1 MMSIKPTGPSFTHGK
16 LPAAWLC
23 GGVFMVSCDTLAR
36 TVISPT
42 ELPVG
47 VVTGLLGGII
57 FVYVLCRRTEG
68 KTRCS
73 I

>member
-1 MMSIKPTGPSFTHGK
+1 MRLFVGGDHRIL

-23 GGVFMVSCDTLAR
+23 GGVFLVSCDTLAR

-57 FVYVLCRRTEG
+57 FVYVLCRRPEG

>member
-1 MMSIKPTGPSFTHGK
+1 HRILLLAS
-16 LPAAWLC
+16 WLC
-23 GGVFMVSCDTLAR
+23 GGIFLVFCDALAR

-57 FVYVLCRRTEG
+57 FVYVLCRKPAGE
-68 KTRCS
+68 TRCS